1 MHKVLAVVA
10 SLLVALSLSLSL
22 AGGSVAFADDPPAEN
37 TGEPADTPEGSID
50 AQQDEELDDMEE
62 HRGTPCGLSGYYTQS
77 SSAFALWYNYTI
89 RQCNGYTVH
98 RKVVV
103 NNASDGGC
111 KTIGAYS
118 QISSSVYKPIW
129 ASIQGMVPC

>member
-1 MHKVLAVVA
+1 MHKVLSVVA

-22 AGGSVAFADDPPAEN
+22 SGGVAFADDPPEN
-37 TGEPADTPEGSID
+37 TGEPAGVPEGSIETQED
-50 AQQDEELDDMEE
+50 PDLDDEEE

-103 NNASDGGC
+103 NNAGDGGC

-129 ASIQGMVPC
+129 ASIQGMVAC